1 MGRRSAGLR
10 EPLWAFAAATALAA
24 GLAALGAVEPFV
36 RDNLHAPIAIIFLYV
51 PAFAARRAGRE
62 FDYADA
68 GLRADPIGLNLA
80 VLCAFVALTIPAFTV
95 GFFLFYGHVCTIP
108 ANQMTHLF
116 GGLCRHWLG
125 AAGGH
130 LRLPPRFLL
139 LAFSQ
144 LVVVA
149 IPEELF
155 FRGYLMERLE
165 QVWPPTRNLF
175 GAKVGWALVVSSALF
190 ALGHLLVIP
199 NPQRLAVFFPALVF
213 GWMRARTGSIAAG
226 ATFHALCNVV
236 SDVLHT
242 SYFG

>member
-1 MGRRSAGLR
+1 MGRVSAGLR
-10 EPLWAFAAATALAA
+10 EPLLAFAVATALCA
-24 GLAALGAVEPFV
+24 GLAALGVVLPVV
-36 RDNLHAPIAIIFLYV
+36 RDNLHAPIAVIFLYA
-51 PAFAARRAGRE
+51 PAIAARRAGRE
-62 FDYADA
+62 FDYRDA
-68 GLRADPIGLNLA
+68 GLRADPVGLNLS
-80 VLCAFVALTIPAFTV
+80 VLGTFVALTIPAFV
-95 GFFLFYGHVCTIP
+95 IGFFEFYGRVCVIP
-108 ANQMTHLF
+108 ANQLTRLF
-116 GGLCRHWLG
+116 GALCRHWLG
-125 AAGGH
+125 RTGGH
-130 LRLPPRFLL
+130 LQLPPRFAL

-165 QVWPPTRNLF
+165 QVWPPTRALF
-175 GAKVGWALVVSSALF
+175 GAKVGWALLMSSALF